1 MPGNAPGNARRA
13 RAPGPVACQECGA
26 PIAMAATL
34 DVEGR
39 LWVAAR
45 FDAFL
50 WVSVDARGR
59 AIFRCG
65 PCAPN
70 VYAVFDEAAGGHDGS
85 AGRGPS
91 SGDV

>member
-1 MPGNAPGNARRA
+1 VARA
-13 RAPGPVACQECGA
+13 RVDGPVACQECGA

-39 LWVAAR
+39 LWVASR

-50 WVSVDARGR
+50 WVSVDERGR

-65 PCAPN
+65 PCMPN
-70 VYAVFDEAAGGHDGS
+70 AYPVFDGGHDDE
-85 AGRGPS
+85 AGAR
-91 SGDV
+91 DV